1 MKTTKEILGII
12 GFLLGLGSLGI
23 AIVNI
28 FDFNI
33 SSIIVA
39 IIFGLIAI
47 LIALLT
53 KRMR

>member
-28 FDFNI
+28 FDFNVH
-33 SSIIVA
+33 SLIVGIVFALTA
-39 IIFGLIAI
+39 ITLN
-47 LIALLT
+47 LPR
-53 KRMR
+53 KE